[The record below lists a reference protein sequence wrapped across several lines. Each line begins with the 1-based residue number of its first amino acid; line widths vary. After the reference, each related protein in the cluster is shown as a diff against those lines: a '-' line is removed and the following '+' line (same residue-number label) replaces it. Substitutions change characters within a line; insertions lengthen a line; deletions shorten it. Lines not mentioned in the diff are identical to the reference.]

1 VDVIVCGQALHY
13 KKIDRS
19 EVAADVPVAAAA
31 LTVLLNRQADGFAYV
46 PVP

>member
-1 VDVIVCGQALHY
+1 MLVCGQALGY

-19 EVAADVPVAAAA
+19 EVAVNLPVAAAA
-31 LTVLLNRQADGFAYV
+31 ISVVMNRQADGYSYL